1 MDGIDPNA
9 PSYFEELLPGK
20 KAPVPEALRR
30 DYDYAVEASSDVHK
44 AMAMYY
50 HKYEGDTIKAMASG
64 QAENRPRVNLIASTI
79 EQMVAMNSWSNPR
92 ITALPVETGDV
103 QQSHEVNA
111 LFRYWQHHFRLRD
124 LQERLNRMGFIC
136 GTAIARIDWIKN
148 VNLYERGDFRVSS
161 ANPMNFHP
169 DPHATCLEDLRHCTF
184 DSVWSV
190 EAAEVQWP
198 GRIKL
203 AADVATLDSY
213 SMRAIPARSVVV
225 HETIYTPTPKNPEG
239 RVIRWTSFGLLEEE
253 TEIKTPDHRLPFAV
267 FYNVPNPTSFWGI
280 SEVHNMVP
288 VQASYNNIL
297 YYITQALKYVS
308 VNKYVTN
315 DAGLKDTHI
324 NMNSS
329 EPIVLEGGDKSFFK
343 PIERP
348 TIDQSNIS
356 MLGLLFADIQQ
367 VSGVHGVQEGNPGAV
382 TAATALQ
389 TLAQLGSKRMD
400 TRKLHMA
407 DCMGDIAELLLE
419 MAGKGEMYTHKHFLR
434 VLGQDTPIEL
444 DPEHIRADYDI
455 MCSYQESF
463 PEEIN
468 ARLQMM
474 AQMAAMKP
482 DQRSLIAR
490 WTGDPLLIETAM
502 EFAKSLKEG
511 AAVNAEPTVEGAGGQ
526 PAPSEAPATPTVT
539 VENGNQPRLSA

>member
-30 DYDYAVEASSDVHK
+30 DYDYAVEAASDMHK

-50 HKYEGDTIKAMASG
+50 HKYEGDTIKAMANG

-111 LFRYWQHHFRLRD
+111 LFRYWQHHFKLRD
-124 LQERLNRMGFIC
+124 LQERMNRMGFIC
-136 GTAIARIDWIKN
+136 GTAIARVDWFKS

-161 ANPMNFHP
+161 TNPMNFHP

-184 DSVWSV
+184 DTVWSV
-190 EAAEVQWP
+190 EAAEAQWP

-225 HETIYTPTPKNPEG
+225 HETIYTPTAKTPEG
-239 RVIRWTSFGLLEEE
+239 RVIRWTSFGLLEDE
-253 TEIKTPDHRLPFAV
+253 TEIKTPDHRLPFVV
-267 FYNVPNPTSFWGI
+267 FYNVQNPTSFWGI

-348 TIDQSNIS
+348 LIDQSNIS

-407 DCMGDIAELLLE
+407 DAMGDIAELLLE
-419 MAGKGEMYTHKHFLR
+419 MAGKGKMYTHKHFLR
-434 VLGQDTPIEL
+434 VLGQDAPIEL

>member
-1 MDGIDPNA
+1 MAIDPNA
-9 PSYFEELLPGK
+9 PAYFDELVP
-20 KAPVPEALRR
+20 KAAADIPQELRR
-30 DYDYAVEASSDVHK
+30 DYTQAVEESSDQHK
-44 AMAMYY
+44 AMAMYL
-50 HKYEGDTIKAMASG
+50 HKYGGDTIKAMASG

-103 QQSHEVNA
+103 LQSHEVNA
-111 LFRYWQHHFRLRD
+111 LFRLWQHKFKLRN
-124 LQERLNRMGFIC
+124 LQEMLNRMGFLA
-136 GTAIARIDWIKN
+136 GTAIARVDWIKN
-148 VNLYERGDFRVSS
+148 PNAYERGDFRCSS
-161 ANPMNFHP
+161 ANPINFHP
-169 DPHATCLEDLRHCTF
+169 DPHATCMEDLRHCTF
-184 DSVWSV
+184 DTVWSLD
-190 EAAEVQWP
+190 AANEQWP
-198 GRIKL
+198 GRIQL
-203 AADVATLDSY
+203 ATDDLGVMASETLKTL
-213 SMRAIPARSVVV
+213 PARSVVV
-225 HETIYTPTPKNPEG
+225 HETYYTATVKHPKG
-239 RVIRWTSFGLLEEE
+239 RLIRWTSFGLLEDEK
-253 TEIKTPDHRLPFAV
+253 TIDTPDHRLPFAI
-267 FYNVPNPTSFWGI
+267 FYNVPSPVSFWGI
-280 SEVHNMVP
+280 SEVHNMIP

-297 YYITQALKYVS
+297 WYITQSLKYVS

-315 DAGLKDTHI
+315 DSGLKNTVI

-329 EPIVLEGGDKSFFK
+329 EPIVLEGGDKAFFK
-343 PIERP
+343 PVERP
-348 TIDQSNIS
+348 TIDQSNIA

-407 DCMGDIAELLLE
+407 DTMGDVAELLIE
-419 MAGKGEMYTHKHFLR
+419 MAGKGGLYTKKHFLR
-434 VLGQDTPIEL
+434 ILGQDTPIEL
-444 DPEHIRADYDI
+444 DPEHLRADYDI

-474 AQMAAMKP
+474 SQMAAMKP
-482 DQRSLIAR
+482 DQRDLIAR

-502 EFAKSLKEG
+502 EFAKELKEG
-511 AAVNAEPTVEGAGGQ
+511 AAVNAEPTTGGEQ
-526 PAPSEAPATPTVT
+526 PPQPVEAPAQPTVT

>member
-1 MDGIDPNA
+1 MAIDPNA
-9 PSYFEELLPGK
+9 PSSMEELVPSK
-20 KAPVPEALRR
+20 QAPIPEFLRR
-30 DYDYAVEASSDVHK
+30 DYTYAVEEAQNQHL
-44 AMAMYY
+44 AMAMYQR
-50 HKYEGDTIKAMASG
+50 KYEGDSIKAMATG

-103 QQSHEVNA
+103 LQSHAVNA
-111 LFRYWQHHFRLRD
+111 LFRYWQHHFKLRD
-124 LQERLNRMGFIC
+124 LQERLNRLGFIY
-136 GTAIARIDWIKN
+136 GMAIARVDWVKN
-148 VNLYERGDFRVSS
+148 VNFYERGDFRVS
-161 ANPMNFHP
+161 AVNPINFHP
-169 DPHATCLEDLRHCTF
+169 DPHATCMEDLRHCTF
-184 DSVWSV
+184 DTVWSV
-190 EAAEVQWP
+190 EAAEAMWP
-198 GRIKL
+198 DRIGL
-203 AADVATLDSY
+203 AEETATLSGDTL
-213 SMRAIPARSVVV
+213 RTLPPRSVVV
-225 HETIYTPTPKNPEG
+225 HETYYPSTTKYPEG
-239 RVIRWTSFGLLEEE
+239 RVFRWTSFGLLEEE
-253 TEIKTPDHRLPFAV
+253 STIKTPDHRLPFAV
-267 FYNVPNPTSFWGI
+267 FYNVPSPTSIWGI

-297 YYITQALKYVS
+297 YYIVQALKYVS

-315 DAGLKDTHI
+315 DSGLKGTKI

-329 EPIVLEGGDKSFFK
+329 EPIVLDGGKESFFK

-348 TIDQSNIS
+348 TIDQANIA
-356 MLGLLFADIQQ
+356 MLGLLFADVQQ

-407 DCMGDIAELLLE
+407 DTMGEIAELLLE
-419 MAGKGEMYTHKHFLR
+419 MAGKGKLYTHQHFLR
-434 VLGQDTPIEL
+434 VLGQDAPIVLEP
-444 DPEHIRADYDI
+444 DMIRTDYDI

-474 AQMAAMKP
+474 AQMAVMKP
-482 DQRSLIAR
+482 EQRDLIAR

-502 EFAKSLKEG
+502 EFTQKLKEG
-511 AAVNAEPTVEGAGGQ
+511 AEIQAQPSVEGAGGQ
-526 PAPSEAPATPTVT
+526 PALAEAAPQPTVT
-539 VENGNQPRLSA
+539 VENANGGPRLSA